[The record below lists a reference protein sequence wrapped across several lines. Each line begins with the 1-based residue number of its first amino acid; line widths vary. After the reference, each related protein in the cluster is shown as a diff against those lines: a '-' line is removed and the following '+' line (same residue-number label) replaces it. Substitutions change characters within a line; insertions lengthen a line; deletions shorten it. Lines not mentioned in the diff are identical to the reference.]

1 MNEEEE
7 KSKILYDGDIK
18 GRIKIKVNDFTFL
31 FCRPDRE
38 EKAKKKYAKYFKKK
52 FIKY

>member
-7 KSKILYDGDIK
+7 KPKTLYDGDIK
-18 GRIKIKVNDFTFL
+18 GRVKIKINDFTF